1 MSQLDFFVAVA
12 ASAAASDASVFLRR
26 LQRLFAYMTAGEHYE
41 YSPRG
46 VVNALRDSRGN
57 RIVVGFQQVH
67 ARARVCVCVCAVS
80 VCMCAVSVC
89 CERVCAVSE
98 CVL

>member
-67 ARARVCVCVCAVS
+67 ARARACVCVCVCRECVH
-80 VCMCAVSVC
+80 VC
-89 CERVCAVSE
+89 CE